1 MEAQEMILI
10 VIAIVI
16 YFLPSFIA
24 MVRKNTQTLAIFI
37 LNLTLGWTGLGWIG
51 SLVWAF
57 VKQKN

>member
-1 MEAQEMILI
+1 MTPEMFLLT

>member
-1 MEAQEMILI
+1 MTPEMFLLT

-16 YFLPSFIA
+16 YFLPSFVA
-24 MVRKNTQTLAIFI
+24 MVRENTQTLAIFI

-51 SLVWAF
+51 SLIWAF

>member
-1 MEAQEMILI
+1 MTPETFLLI
-10 VIAIVI
+10 IIALVI

-24 MVRKNTQTLAIFI
+24 MVRENPQTLAIFI

-51 SLVWAF
+51 ALVWAF